1 MMEPPWGYPGYPGHP
16 EPEPAAEFVH
26 HPDRCA
32 GQPCPFHNPSDHHM
46 RDWGFYVRE
55 DGLTVRLCSHL
66 VEHPDPDSARWMDRR
81 FSHGPGTWARHGCD
95 GCCRPT

>member
-32 GQPCPFHNPSDHHM
+32 GQPCPFHNPSDHHI
-46 RDWGFYVRE
+46 RDWGF
-55 DGLTVRLCSHL
+55 S
-66 VEHPDPDSARWMDRR
+66 SAR
-81 FSHGPGTWARHGCD
+81 TA
-95 GCCRPT
+95 